1 MISSHWTQ
9 QWFFL
14 GCNFTKF
21 QPGKYDF
28 NLYEGYF
35 VEKMAQI
42 RQISKEKN
50 SKSPGFYDK
59 FQ

>member
-1 MISSHWTQ
+1 VV
-9 QWFFL
+9 FF

-21 QPGKYDF
+21 KPGKYDF

-35 VEKMAQI
+35 MEKMAQI
-42 RQISKEKN
+42 HQISREKN
-50 SKSPGFYDK
+50 SKSPDFYDK